1 MSGRLSI
8 VTPPP
13 FDFLPLHHRQL
24 LATDFISLYVGI
36 RTFPS
41 RPLPLGSPTTTSQ
54 HHPDI
59 GVLAMSLRVYAQHFL
74 GTSAPVYVSPVHRYG
89 GSNAAL
95 CTVESM
101 ARDDH
106 LYYQVP
112 SARPTKR

>member
-41 RPLPLGSPTTTSQ
+41 RTLPLGSPTTTSQ
-54 HHPDI
+54 HHSDI
-59 GVLAMSLRVYAQHFL
+59 GVLAMSLGVYALPGYF
-74 GTSAPVYVSPVHRYG
+74 
-89 GSNAAL
+89 
-95 CTVESM
+95 
-101 ARDDH
+101 
-106 LYYQVP
+106 
-112 SARPTKR
+112 SARVRLACTPLWW